1 MKLPYEILSASFKA
15 SVEDYKFA
23 NDPRIKIIRGQ
34 TGLGKS
40 YFQDKEMPVILK
52 NVFPDL
58 KYIIRVSPTTEV
70 ADDGTFVDVDLLSN
84 DETLYQYYNNLDP
97 TTVRNIESLSKRT
110 DIVACVSVTHSYFS
124 MYFDEMLELAPN
136 AVVVIEEAH
145 QYVGCGDKGGEAYIT
160 TYGYHTQY
168 KASTIDNFFE
178 WAKVNPRIVGFTATV
193 TKHHEGDK
201 SLTDRF
207 SICNKMPDKKSLIA
221 SQAWLGNVIEYP
233 FVKHSGRNSIS
244 KYIADSIEKIR
255 DTESKL
261 AQLQEFD
268 SNIVCKKTGLFL
280 AGTKVGTWGASID
293 DVRKELSDYLLG
305 TGEDP
310 NSKMIATMTETG
322 IRVWD
327 LNYNNGTE
335 DYGSETIRCNDS
347 KELIRRLEDPENPL
361 RHVIVV
367 NRARSGINVHNFHV
381 EVVCRLRDPKEI
393 RTLIPLQIYGRM
405 VRIDVGTGNII
416 RKKFKNNIELYVRE
430 YSKEYGIPVEVVIE
444 TIKTA
449 NNFDIWYP
457 DNVKIKRTW
466 KESIQDFKEDYVNT
480 VEEGHAWLD
489 RTFINDSPKISFL
502 PINLEVE
509 VECPCDGSKFTVNV
523 NKEIEDWK
531 GDGTLDKF
539 FSIV

>member
-1 MKLPYEILSASFKA
+1 MKLPYELLAAAFKA
-15 SVEDYKFA
+15 AVKDNKFA
-23 NDPRIKIIRGQ
+23 DDPRIKIVRGP

-40 YFQDKEMPVILK
+40 FFQDKEMPVILK

-70 ADDGTFVDVDLLSN
+70 ADDGTFVNVDLLSN

-97 TTVRNIESLSKRT
+97 ITVRNIESLSKRT

-124 MYFDEMLELAPN
+124 MYFDKMLELAPN

-145 QYVGCGDKGGEAYIT
+145 QYVGCGDKGGEAYVT
-160 TYGYHTQY
+160 TYGYHSQY
-168 KASTIDNFFE
+168 KASTIDNFFK
-178 WAKVNPRIVGFTATV
+178 WAEVNPRIVGFTATV

-207 SICNKMPDKKSLIA
+207 WICNEMPEKKSLIA

-244 KYIADSIEKIR
+244 KYIGDSIEKIR
-255 DTESKL
+255 NTESRL

-293 DVRKELSDYLLG
+293 DVREEMSEYLMG

-327 LNYNNGTE
+327 LNGN
-335 DYGSETIRCNDS
+335 SETIRCNDS
-347 KELIRRLEDPENPL
+347 QELIRRLEDPENPL
-361 RHVIVV
+361 RYVVVI

-416 RKKFKNNIELYVRE
+416 RQKYKNNIELYVKE
-430 YSKEYGIPVEVVIE
+430 YSEEYGVPVEVVIE
-444 TIKTA
+444 TIKVS
-449 NNFDIWYP
+449 NNFEIWYP
-457 DNVKIKRTW
+457 DNPKIKRTW
-466 KESIQDFKEDYVNT
+466 RESIQDFKDVYVNT
-480 VEEGHAWLD
+480 IEEGHAWLD
-489 RTFINDSPKISFL
+489 ETFGDDLPQESFL
-502 PINLEVE
+502 PINLEIE
-509 VECPCDGSKFTVNV
+509 VECPCDGTKFMVNV
-523 NKEIEDWK
+523 NKDIEDWK
-531 GDGTLDKF
+531 GDGTLDAF
-539 FSIV
+539 FNMV

>member
-1 MKLPYEILSASFKA
+1 MKLPYEILAASFKA
-15 SVEDYKFA
+15 AVEDKKFA

-40 YFQDKEMPVILK
+40 HFQDKEMPVILK

-84 DETLYQYYNNLDP
+84 DQTLYQYYNNLDP

-124 MYFDEMLELAPN
+124 LYFDRILELAPK
-136 AVVVIEEAH
+136 ALVVIEEAH
-145 QYVGCGDKGGEAYIT
+145 QYVGCGDKGGEAYVT
-160 TYGYHTQY
+160 TYGYHSQY
-168 KASTIDNFFE
+168 KASTIDNFFKWVE
-178 WAKVNPRIVGFTATV
+178 VNPRIIGFTATV

-207 SICNKMPDKKSLIA
+207 WICNEMPDKKSLIA

-233 FVKHSGRNSIS
+233 FVKHSGKNSIS
-244 KYIADSIEKIR
+244 KYIGDSIEKIR
-255 DTESKL
+255 NTESKL
-261 AQLQEFD
+261 AHLQEFD
-268 SNIVCKKTGLFL
+268 PNIVCKKTGLFL

-293 DVRKELSDYLLG
+293 DVREEISEYLMG

-310 NSKMIATMTETG
+310 ESKMIATMTETG
-322 IRVWD
+322 IRIWD
-327 LNYNNGTE
+327 LNGN
-335 DYGSETIRCNDS
+335 SETIKCNDS
-347 KELIRRLEDPENPL
+347 QELIRRLEDPENPL
-361 RHVIVV
+361 RYVIVV

-416 RKKFKNNIELYVRE
+416 RQKYKNNIELYINE
-430 YSKEYGIPVEVVIE
+430 YSEEYGIPIEVVIE
-444 TIKTA
+444 TIKVS

-457 DNVKIKRTW
+457 DNPKIKRTW
-466 KESIQDFKEDYVNT
+466 RDSIQDFKDDYVNT
-480 VEEGHAWLD
+480 IEEGHAWLD
-489 RTFINDSPKISFL
+489 KIFGNDLPEQKFI
-502 PINLEVE
+502 PIDLEILVQ
-509 VECPCDGSKFTVNV
+509 CPCDGKKFKVNV
-523 NKEIEDWK
+523 NKEVEEWK
-531 GDGTLDKF
+531 GDGTLDAF
-539 FSIV
+539 FNMV

>member
-1 MKLPYEILSASFKA
+1 MKFPYELLAEAFKSA
-15 SVEDYKFA
+15 VEDYKFA
-23 NDPRIKIIRGQ
+23 NDPRIKIVRGQ

-52 NVFPDL
+52 NVFSDL

-84 DETLYQYYNNLDP
+84 DQTLYQYYNNLDP
-97 TTVRNIESLSKRT
+97 TTIRNIEGLSKRT
-110 DIVACVSVTHSYFS
+110 DVVACVSVTHSYFS
-124 MYFDEMLELAPN
+124 LYFDRILELAPN

-160 TYGYHTQY
+160 TYGYHSQY

-178 WAKVNPRIVGFTATV
+178 WSKVNPRIIGFTATV

-207 SICNKMPDKKSLIA
+207 WICNEMPDKKSLIA
-221 SQAWLGNVIEYP
+221 SQAWLGNVVEYQ

-244 KYIADSIEKIR
+244 KYIGDSVEKIR
-255 DTESKL
+255 NTESKL

-268 SNIVCKKTGLFL
+268 SNIVCKKTGIFL
-280 AGTKVGTWGASID
+280 AGTKVGTWGASIE
-293 DVRKELSDYLLG
+293 DVRMELSEYLLG

-310 NSKMIATMTETG
+310 DSKMIATMTETG

-327 LNYNNGTE
+327 LNGN
-335 DYGSETIRCNDS
+335 SETIRCNDS
-347 KELIRRLEDPENPL
+347 QELIRRLEDPENPL
-361 RHVIVV
+361 RYVVVI

-416 RKKFKNNIELYVRE
+416 RKKYKNNIELYVKE
-430 YSKEYGIPVEVVIE
+430 YSKEYDVPIEVVIE
-444 TIKTA
+444 TIKTS

-457 DNVKIKRTW
+457 DNTKIKRTW
-466 KESIQDFKEDYVNT
+466 RESIHDFKEDYVNT
-480 VEEGHAWLD
+480 IEEGHSWLD
-489 RTFINDSPKISFL
+489 KTFSDQLPQESFL
-502 PINLEVE
+502 PINLEIE
-509 VECPCDGSKFTVNV
+509 VECPCDGTKFKVNV
-523 NKEIEDWK
+523 NKDIEDWK
-531 GDGTLDKF
+531 GDGTLDAF
-539 FSIV
+539 FNMV

>member
-1 MKLPYEILSASFKA
+1 MKLPYELLAAAFKA
-15 SVEDYKFA
+15 AVEDYKFA
-23 NDPRIKIIRGQ
+23 NDPRIKIVRGQ

-52 NVFPDL
+52 NVFSDL

-84 DETLYQYYNNLDP
+84 DQTLYQYYNNLDP
-97 TTVRNIESLSKRT
+97 TTIRNIEGLSKRT
-110 DIVACVSVTHSYFS
+110 DVVACVSVTHSYFS
-124 MYFDEMLELAPN
+124 LYFDRILELAPN

-160 TYGYHTQY
+160 TYGYHSQY

-178 WAKVNPRIVGFTATV
+178 WSKVNPRIIGFTATV

-207 SICNKMPDKKSLIA
+207 WICNEMPDKKSLIA
-221 SQAWLGNVIEYP
+221 SQAWLGNVVEYQ

-244 KYIADSIEKIR
+244 KYIGDSVEKIR
-255 DTESKL
+255 NTESKL

-268 SNIVCKKTGLFL
+268 SNIVCKKTGIFL
-280 AGTKVGTWGASID
+280 AGTKVGTWGASIE
-293 DVRKELSDYLLG
+293 DVRMELSEYLFG

-310 NSKMIATMTETG
+310 DSKMIATMTETG

-327 LNYNNGTE
+327 LNGN
-335 DYGSETIRCNDS
+335 SETIRCNDS
-347 KELIRRLEDPENPL
+347 QELIRRLEDPENPL
-361 RHVIVV
+361 RYVVVI

-416 RKKFKNNIELYVRE
+416 RKKYKNNIELYVKE
-430 YSKEYGIPVEVVIE
+430 YSKEYDVPIEVVIE
-444 TIKTA
+444 TIKTS

-457 DNVKIKRTW
+457 DNTKIKRTW
-466 KESIQDFKEDYVNT
+466 RESIHDFKEDYVNT
-480 VEEGHAWLD
+480 IEEGHSWLD
-489 RTFINDSPKISFL
+489 KTFSDQLPQESFL
-502 PINLEVE
+502 PINLEIE
-509 VECPCDGSKFTVNV
+509 VECPCDGTKFKVNV
-523 NKEIEDWK
+523 NKDIEDWK
-531 GDGTLDKF
+531 GDGTLDAF
-539 FSIV
+539 FNMV

>member
-1 MKLPYEILSASFKA
+1 MKLPYEILAASFKA
-15 SVEDYKFA
+15 AVEDKKFA

-40 YFQDKEMPVILK
+40 HFQDKEMPVILK

-70 ADDGTFVDVDLLSN
+70 ADDGTFVDVDLLNYKKPNGKKVRFSYF
-84 DETLYQYYNNLDP
+84 DNLDP
-97 TTVRNIESLSKRT
+97 LTIRQIEGFAEDL

-124 MYFDEMLELAPN
+124 LYFDRLIELAPN
-136 AVVVIEEAH
+136 AVVIIEEAH
-145 QYVGCGDKGGEAYIT
+145 QYVGCGDKGGEAYVT
-160 TYGYHTQY
+160 TYGYHSQY
-168 KASTIDNFFE
+168 KASTIDNFFKWVE
-178 WAKVNPRIVGFTATV
+178 VNPRIIGFTATV

-207 SICNKMPDKKSLIA
+207 WICNEMSDKKSLIA

-244 KYIADSIEKIR
+244 KYIGDSVEKIR
-255 DTESKL
+255 NTESKL
-261 AQLQEFD
+261 AHLQEFD
-268 SNIVCKKTGLFL
+268 PNIVCKKTGLFL

-293 DVRKELSDYLLG
+293 DVREEISEYLMG

-310 NSKMIATMTETG
+310 ESKMIATMTETG
-322 IRVWD
+322 IRIWD
-327 LNYNNGTE
+327 LNGN
-335 DYGSETIRCNDS
+335 SETIKCNDS
-347 KELIRRLEDPENPL
+347 QELIRRLEDPENPL
-361 RHVIVV
+361 RYVIVV

-416 RKKFKNNIELYVRE
+416 RQKYKNNIELYINE
-430 YSKEYGIPVEVVIE
+430 YSEEYGIPIEVVIE
-444 TIKTA
+444 TIKVS

-457 DNVKIKRTW
+457 DNPKIKRTW
-466 KESIQDFKEDYVNT
+466 RDSIQDFKDDYVNT
-480 VEEGHAWLD
+480 IEEGHAWLD
-489 RTFINDSPKISFL
+489 KIFGNDLPEQKFI
-502 PINLEVE
+502 PIDLEILVQ
-509 VECPCDGSKFTVNV
+509 CPCDGKKFKVNV
-523 NKEIEDWK
+523 NKEVEDWK
-531 GDGTLDKF
+531 GDGTLDAF
-539 FSIV
+539 FNMV

>member
-1 MKLPYEILSASFKA
+1 MKFPYEILSASFKA
-15 SVEDYKFA
+15 AVEDYKFA
-23 NDPRIKIIRGQ
+23 NDHRIKIVRGQ

-124 MYFDEMLELAPN
+124 LYFDRILELAPN

-160 TYGYHTQY
+160 TYGYHSQY

-207 SICNKMPDKKSLIA
+207 SICNEMPDKKSLIA
-221 SQAWLGNVIEYP
+221 SQAWLGNVIEYQ
-233 FVKHSGRNSIS
+233 FAKYSGRNSIS
-244 KYIADSIEKIR
+244 KYIGDSIEKIR

-293 DVRKELSDYLLG
+293 DVREELSDYLLG
-305 TGEDP
+305 TGEDSDS
-310 NSKMIATMTETG
+310 NMIATMTENG

-327 LNYNNGTE
+327 LNGN
-335 DYGSETIRCNDS
+335 SETIRCNDFQ
-347 KELIRRLEDPENPL
+347 ELIRRLEDPQNCL
-361 RHVIVV
+361 RYVIVI

-381 EVVCRLRDPKEI
+381 EVICRLRDPREI

-416 RKKFKNNIELYVRE
+416 RKKFKNNIELYVKE

-489 RTFINDSPKISFL
+489 RTFINDFSKESFL

-509 VECPCDGSKFTVNV
+509 VECPCDGSKFTINV

>member
-1 MKLPYEILSASFKA
+1 MKLPYEILAASFKA
-15 SVEDYKFA
+15 AVEDKKFA

-40 YFQDKEMPVILK
+40 HFQDKEMPVILK

-70 ADDGTFVDVDLLSN
+70 ADDGTFVDVDLLNYKKPNGKKVRFSYF
-84 DETLYQYYNNLDP
+84 DNLDP
-97 TTVRNIESLSKRT
+97 LTIRQIEGFAEDL

-124 MYFDEMLELAPN
+124 LYFDRLIELAPN
-136 AVVVIEEAH
+136 AVVIIEEAH
-145 QYVGCGDKGGEAYIT
+145 QYVGCGDKGGEAYVT
-160 TYGYHTQY
+160 TYGYHSQY
-168 KASTIDNFFE
+168 KASTIDNFFKWVE
-178 WAKVNPRIVGFTATV
+178 VNPRIIGFTATV

-207 SICNKMPDKKSLIA
+207 WICNEMPDKKSLIA

-244 KYIADSIEKIR
+244 KYIGDSIEKIR
-255 DTESKL
+255 NTESKL
-261 AQLQEFD
+261 AHLQEFD
-268 SNIVCKKTGLFL
+268 PNIVCKKTGLFL

-293 DVRKELSDYLLG
+293 DVREEISEYLMG

-310 NSKMIATMTETG
+310 ESKMIATMTETG
-322 IRVWD
+322 IRIWD
-327 LNYNNGTE
+327 LNGN
-335 DYGSETIRCNDS
+335 SETIKCNDS
-347 KELIRRLEDPENPL
+347 QELIRRLEDPENPL
-361 RHVIVV
+361 RYVIVV

-416 RKKFKNNIELYVRE
+416 RQKYKNNIELYINE
-430 YSKEYGIPVEVVIE
+430 YSEEYGIPIEVVIE
-444 TIKTA
+444 TIKVS

-457 DNVKIKRTW
+457 DNPKIKRTW
-466 KESIQDFKEDYVNT
+466 RDSIQDFKDDYVNT
-480 VEEGHAWLD
+480 IEEGHAWLD
-489 RTFINDSPKISFL
+489 KIFGNDLPEQKFI
-502 PINLEVE
+502 PIDLEILVQ
-509 VECPCDGSKFTVNV
+509 CPCDGKKFKVNV
-523 NKEIEDWK
+523 NKEVEDWK
-531 GDGTLDKF
+531 GDGTLDAF
-539 FSIV
+539 FNMV

>member
-1 MKLPYEILSASFKA
+1 MKLPYELLSEAFKKA
-15 SVEDYKFA
+15 VLDPKFA
-23 NDPRIKIIRGQ
+23 SDPRIKIIRGQ

-40 YFQDKEMPVILK
+40 FFQDKEMPVILK

-70 ADDGTFVDVDLLSN
+70 SDDGTFVNVDSLT
-84 DETLYQYYNNLDP
+84 DDATIYQYHNNLDP
-97 TTVRNIESLSKRT
+97 TTIRNLENLSGKI
-110 DIVACVSVTHSYFS
+110 DVVACISVTHSYFS
-124 MYFDEMLELAPN
+124 LHFDRILKLAPN
-136 AVVVIEEAH
+136 ALLIIEEAH
-145 QYVGCGDKGGEAYIT
+145 QYVGCGDKGGEAYVM

-168 KASTIDNFFE
+168 KASTIDNFFK
-178 WAKVNPRIVGFTATV
+178 WAEVNPRIIGFTATV
-193 TKHHEGDK
+193 TKHHEGER

-207 SICNKMPDKKSLIA
+207 WICNEMPKKESLIA

-244 KYIADSIEKIR
+244 KYIGDSIEKIR
-255 DTESKL
+255 YTESKL

-268 SNIVCKKTGLFL
+268 SNIVCKKTGLYL

-293 DVRKELSDYLLG
+293 DVREEISEYLLG

-310 NSKMIATMTETG
+310 DSKMIATMTEGG
-322 IRVWD
+322 IRLYD
-327 LNYNNGTE
+327 LNGN
-335 DYGSETIRCNDS
+335 SETIKCNNS
-347 KELIRRLEDPENPL
+347 QELIRRLEDPENPL
-361 RHVIVV
+361 RYVIVV

-480 VEEGHAWLD
+480 IEKGYDWLD

-502 PINLEVE
+502 PINLEIE
-509 VECPCDGSKFTVNV
+509 VKCPCDGSKFMVNV

-531 GDGTLDKF
+531 GDGTLDAF
-539 FSIV
+539 FNIE

>member
-1 MKLPYEILSASFKA
+1 MKLPYEILAASFKA
-15 SVEDYKFA
+15 AVEDKKFA

-40 YFQDKEMPVILK
+40 HFQDKEMPVILK

-70 ADDGTFVDVDLLSN
+70 ADDGTFVDVDLLNYKKPNGKKVRFSYF
-84 DETLYQYYNNLDP
+84 DNLDP
-97 TTVRNIESLSKRT
+97 LTIRQIEGFAEDL

-124 MYFDEMLELAPN
+124 LYFDRLIELAPN
-136 AVVVIEEAH
+136 AVVIIEEAH
-145 QYVGCGDKGGEAYIT
+145 QYVGCGDKGGEAYVT
-160 TYGYHTQY
+160 TYGYHSQY
-168 KASTIDNFFE
+168 KASTIDNFFKWVE
-178 WAKVNPRIVGFTATV
+178 VNPRIIGFTATV

-207 SICNKMPDKKSLIA
+207 WICNEMSDKKSLIA

-244 KYIADSIEKIR
+244 KYIGDSIEKIR
-255 DTESKL
+255 NTESKL
-261 AQLQEFD
+261 AHLQEFD
-268 SNIVCKKTGLFL
+268 PNIVCKKTGLFL

-293 DVRKELSDYLLG
+293 DVREEISEYLMG

-310 NSKMIATMTETG
+310 ESKMIATMTETG
-322 IRVWD
+322 IRIWD
-327 LNYNNGTE
+327 LNGN
-335 DYGSETIRCNDS
+335 SETIKCNDS
-347 KELIRRLEDPENPL
+347 QELIRRLEDPENPL
-361 RHVIVV
+361 RYVIVV

-416 RKKFKNNIELYVRE
+416 RQKYKNNIELYINE
-430 YSKEYGIPVEVVIE
+430 YSEEYGIPIEVVIE
-444 TIKTA
+444 TIKVS

-457 DNVKIKRTW
+457 DNPKIKRTW
-466 KESIQDFKEDYVNT
+466 RDSIQDFKDDYVNT
-480 VEEGHAWLD
+480 IEEGHAWLD
-489 RTFINDSPKISFL
+489 KIFGNDLPEQKFI
-502 PINLEVE
+502 PIDLEILVQ
-509 VECPCDGSKFTVNV
+509 CPCDGKKFKVNV
-523 NKEIEDWK
+523 NKEVEDWK
-531 GDGTLDKF
+531 GDGTLDAF
-539 FSIV
+539 FNMV